1 VNLLLDTHVLA
12 WWVLDDTRLSATAR
26 NILGDPSNRVMA
38 SVVSAFEMATKHRL
52 GKWPDIGDF
61 VAEFEPAVAAEGFGI
76 LDVAADH
83 AVLAGSLPGAPRDPF
98 DRLIA
103 AQAIVGQMPVVTADA
118 ALAMLG
124 ARTLW

>member
-1 VNLLLDTHVLA
+1 MNLLLDTHALA

>member
-1 VNLLLDTHVLA
+1 MNLLLDTHVLA